1 MKHYEY
7 EKIKESLWGV
17 GCWMSPD
24 NFTKLSCWEVSNI
37 FCPFETC
44 HWHPSPIRLRHQA
57 QPRMETVK
65 YKVGAGWHSEVMTWY
80 HCGLDMKTSHPSQ
93 LDMIWCDNATPDIPS
108 WASVMHGDT
117 PSWHLRTVQELHE
130 LHFIGGTDINDIEEI
145 WFKMGKDRHI

>member
-1 MKHYEY
+1 MKHYKY

-44 HWHPSPIRLRHQA
+44 HWHPSPIRLRHPA

-65 YKVGAGWHSEVMTWY
+65 YKLVQVDIQKLWHHITVGWIWRHRIVHSWTWSDVTML
-80 HCGLDMKTSHPSQ
+80 HRTFHRGPV
-93 LDMIWCDNATPDIPS
+93 WCMATP
-108 WASVMHGDT
+108 HHDT
-117 PSWHLRTVQELHE
+117 LGTVQELHE

-145 WFKMGKDRHI
+145 